1 MADTATSLG
10 AAFAQAVTA
19 KDYARIAELLH
30 PEVEF
35 RALTP
40 NRLWEAGDPA
50 SVEEILKRWIEPDE
64 HVEELISVETDT
76 IADRERVGYRYRL
89 GTPDGNFLV
98 EQQAF
103 LGEREGRIGW
113 LRLVCS
119 GSRPV

>member
-1 MADTATSLG
+1 MPDTATSLG

-30 PEVEF
+30 PEVDF
-35 RALTP
+35 RALAP
-40 NRLWEAGDPA
+40 ILFCDAGAPE
-50 SVEEILKRWIEPDE
+50 SVEGILKRWIEPDE

-76 IADRERVGYRYRL
+76 VADRERVGYRYRL
-89 GTPDGNFLV
+89 GTPDGHFLV
-98 EQQAF
+98 EHQAF